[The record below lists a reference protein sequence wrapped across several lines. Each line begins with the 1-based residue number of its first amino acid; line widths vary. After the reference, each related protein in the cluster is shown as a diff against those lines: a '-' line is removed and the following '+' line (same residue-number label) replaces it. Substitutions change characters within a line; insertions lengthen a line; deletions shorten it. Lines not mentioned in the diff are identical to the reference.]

1 MKRVILFAG
10 HYGSGKTNIAV
21 NYALHMADKGIPTAF
36 LDIDIVNPY
45 YRAKDSEDLLK
56 QHGIEFISSEFA
68 NSNVDVPA
76 LPNEMYAVL
85 DRPEKSYVL
94 DVGGDDRGALA
105 LGRLTPGILE
115 ENNFDMFFV
124 YNASRPLTSD
134 KEGALEV
141 AGEIYAACRLP
152 FTGIVNNTNIGK
164 ETTPETVIANY
175 EKAKALADAMGLPI
189 VMNTVREDLIPYLE
203 GKIPHLFSLTLQNKR
218 LYGAQS

>member
-21 NYALHMADKGIPTAF
+21 NYAVDMAQKGIQTAF

-45 YRAKDSEDLLK
+45 YRAKDSEELLLAN
-56 QHGIEFISSEFA
+56 GIEFISSEFA

-115 ENNFDMFFV
+115 ENNYDMYFV

-134 KEGALEV
+134 TEGALEV
-141 AGEIYAACRLP
+141 AAEIYAACRLP
-152 FTGIVNNTNIGK
+152 FTGIVNNTNIGR
-164 ETTPETVIANY
+164 ETTPETVIAAY
-175 EKAKALADAMGLPI
+175 EKAKALADAMQLPI
-189 VMNTVREDLIPYLE
+189 VMTTVRADLVPELE
-203 GKIPHLFSLTLQNKR
+203 GKIPDLFPLDLQNKR

>member
-21 NYALHMADKGIPTAF
+21 NYALQMADKGIPTAF

-45 YRAKDSEDLLK
+45 YRAKDSEELLR

-94 DVGGDDRGALA
+94 DVGGDDRIFRYDYL
-105 LGRLTPGILE
+105 R
-115 ENNFDMFFV
+115 
-124 YNASRPLTSD
+124 R
-134 KEGALEV
+134 EV
-141 AGEIYAACRLP
+141 RRARICRS
-152 FTGIVNNTNIGK
+152 
-164 ETTPETVIANY
+164 
-175 EKAKALADAMGLPI
+175 
-189 VMNTVREDLIPYLE
+189 VRRKPQAE
-203 GKIPHLFSLTLQNKR
+203 
-218 LYGAQS
+218 

>member
-1 MKRVILFAG
+1 MKRIILFAG

-45 YRAKDSEDLLK
+45 YRAKDSEELLQ

-189 VMNTVREDLIPYLE
+189 VMNTIREDLIPSLE
-203 GKIPHLFSLTLQNKR
+203 GKIPNLFPLTLQNKR

>member
-21 NYALHMADKGIPTAF
+21 NYAVDMAKKGVSTAF

-45 YRAKDSEDLLK
+45 YRAKDSEELLREN
-56 QHGIEFISSEFA
+56 GIEFISSEYA

-115 ENNFDMFFV
+115 EDNYDMLFV

-134 KEGALEV
+134 LAGALEV

-152 FTGIVNNTNIGK
+152 FTGIVNNTNIGR
-164 ETTPETVIANY
+164 ETTAETILAAY
-175 EKAKALADAMGLPI
+175 EKAKALADAMSLPI
-189 VMNTVREDLIPYLE
+189 VMTTVRADLVPALS
-203 GKIPHLFSLTLQNKR
+203 GKIPNLFPLTLQNKR
-218 LYGAQS
+218 LYGNQT

>member
-45 YRAKDSEDLLK
+45 YRAKDSEELLQ

-189 VMNTVREDLIPYLE
+189 VMNTVREDLIPSLE
-203 GKIPHLFSLTLQNKR
+203 GKIPNLFPLTLQNKR

>member
-21 NYALHMADKGIPTAF
+21 NYAVDMAKKGVDTAF

-45 YRAKDSEDLLK
+45 YRAKDSEELLIEN
-56 QHGIEFISSEFA
+56 GIEFISSEYA

-115 ENNFDMFFV
+115 EDNYDMFFV

-134 KEGALEV
+134 LAGALEV

-152 FTGIVNNTNIGK
+152 FTGIVNNTNIGR
-164 ETTPETVIANY
+164 ETTAETVIDAY
-175 EKAKALADAMGLPI
+175 EKAKALADAMSLPI
-189 VMNTVREDLIPYLE
+189 VMTTVRADLMPALE
-203 GKIPHLFSLTLQNKR
+203 GKVPNLFPLHLQNKR

>member
-21 NYALHMADKGIPTAF
+21 NYAVDMAQKGIQTAF

-45 YRAKDSEDLLK
+45 YRAKDSEELLLAN
-56 QHGIEFISSEFA
+56 GLEFISSEFA

-115 ENNFDMFFV
+115 ENNYDMYFV

-134 KEGALEV
+134 TEGALEV
-141 AGEIYAACRLP
+141 AAEIYAACRLP
-152 FTGIVNNTNIGK
+152 FTGIVNNTNIGR
-164 ETTPETVIANY
+164 ETTPETVIATY
-175 EKAKALADAMGLPI
+175 EKAKALADAMQLPI
-189 VMNTVREDLIPYLE
+189 VMTTVRADLVPELE
-203 GKIPHLFSLTLQNKR
+203 GKIPDLFPLDLQNKR

>member
-1 MKRVILFAG
+1 
-10 HYGSGKTNIAV
+10 
-21 NYALHMADKGIPTAF
+21 MADKGIPTAF

-45 YRAKDSEDLLK
+45 YRAKDSEELLQ

-134 KEGALEV
+134 TEGALEV

-189 VMNTVREDLIPYLE
+189 VMNSVREDLIPSLE
-203 GKIPHLFSLTLQNKR
+203 GKIPHLFPLTLQNKR

>member
-45 YRAKDSEDLLK
+45 YRAKDSEELLQ

-152 FTGIVNNTNIGK
+152 FTGSVNNTNIGK

-189 VMNTVREDLIPYLE
+189 VMNTVREDLIPSLE
-203 GKIPHLFSLTLQNKR
+203 GKIPNLFPLTLQNKR

>member
-21 NYALHMADKGIPTAF
+21 NYAVDMAKKGISTAF

-45 YRAKDSEDLLK
+45 YRAKDSEELLLEN
-56 QHGIEFISSEFA
+56 GIEFISSEYA

-115 ENNFDMFFV
+115 ENNYDMFFV

-134 KEGALEV
+134 LAGALEV

-152 FTGIVNNTNIGK
+152 FTGIVNNTNIGR
-164 ETTPETVIANY
+164 ETTAETVIAAY
-175 EKAKALADAMGLPI
+175 KKAEALSKALSLPI
-189 VMNTVREDLIPYLE
+189 VMTTVRSDLLPELE
-203 GKIPHLFSLTLQNKR
+203 GKIPNLFPLTLQNKR
-218 LYGAQS
+218 LYGNQT

>member
-21 NYALHMADKGIPTAF
+21 NYAVDMAQKGIQTAF

-45 YRAKDSEDLLK
+45 YRAKDSEALLLEN
-56 QHGIEFISSEFA
+56 GIEFISSEFA

-76 LPNEMYAVL
+76 LPNEMYAVM
-85 DRPEKSYVL
+85 DRPEQSYVL

-115 ENNFDMFFV
+115 ENNYDMFFV

-134 KEGALEV
+134 TEGALEV
-141 AGEIYAACRLP
+141 AAEIYAACRLP
-152 FTGIVNNTNIGK
+152 FTGIVNNTNIGR
-164 ETTPETVIANY
+164 ETTPETVIAAY
-175 EKAKALADAMGLPI
+175 EKAKALADAMQLPI
-189 VMNTVREDLIPYLE
+189 VMTTVRADLVPELE
-203 GKIPHLFSLTLQNKR
+203 GKIPDLFPLDLQNKR

>member
-21 NYALHMADKGIPTAF
+21 NYALHMANKGIPTAF

-45 YRAKDSEDLLK
+45 YRAKDSEELLQ

-85 DRPEKSYVL
+85 DRPQKSYVL

-134 KEGALEV
+134 AEGALEV
-141 AGEIYAACRLP
+141 AAEIYAACRLP

-189 VMNTVREDLIPYLE
+189 VINTVREDLIPSLE
-203 GKIPHLFSLTLQNKR
+203 GKIPNLFPLTLQNKR

>member
-1 MKRVILFAG
+1 
-10 HYGSGKTNIAV
+10 
-21 NYALHMADKGIPTAF
+21 
-36 LDIDIVNPY
+36 
-45 YRAKDSEDLLK
+45 
-56 QHGIEFISSEFA
+56 
-68 NSNVDVPA
+68 
-76 LPNEMYAVL
+76 
-85 DRPEKSYVL
+85 
-94 DVGGDDRGALA
+94 
-105 LGRLTPGILE
+105 
-115 ENNFDMFFV
+115 MFFV

-189 VMNTVREDLIPYLE
+189 VMNTVREDLIPALE
-203 GKIPHLFSLTLQNKR
+203 GKIPNLFPLTLQNKR

>member
-21 NYALHMADKGIPTAF
+21 NYAVDMAKKGIPTAF

-45 YRAKDSEDLLK
+45 YRAKDSEELLREN
-56 QHGIEFISSEFA
+56 GIEFISSEYA

-105 LGRLTPGILE
+105 LGRLSTGILE
-115 ENNFDMFFV
+115 ENNYDMFFV

-134 KEGALEV
+134 LEGALEV

-152 FTGIVNNTNIGK
+152 FTGIVNNTNLGR
-164 ETTPETVIANY
+164 ETTPETVIAAY
-175 EKAKALADAMGLPI
+175 EKAKVLSEALSLPI
-189 VMNTVREDLIPYLE
+189 VMTTVREDLVPALE
-203 GKIPHLFSLTLQNKR
+203 GKIPNLFPLTLQNKR